1 MERKERCDRCYWW
14 VLEWPPSLVGECR
27 RHPPKITGNTN
38 AVQLDNGDVSS
49 LCEYP
54 ATHADWFCG
63 EFKPQEDAE

>member
-14 VLEWPPSLVGECR
+14 VHCWKETDAGECR
-27 RHPPKITGNTN
+27 LLPPKITGNTN

-54 ATHADWFCG
+54 VTHADWFCSQ
-63 EFKPQEDAE
+63 FKPQEYA